1 VARGP
6 RPAVPLA
13 AGRHAGISARRSGVL
28 HYLDGPVVVAVVGV
42 WVVQVAADEVVD
54 MLAVRDRLVTAVGSV
69 LVFGGVLGA
78 VVAGRAVG
86 GVGVADRQRVTLN
99 ASLAVVVQLAIME
112 VIDVIVVAEAV

>member
-1 VARGP
+1 
-6 RPAVPLA
+6 
-13 AGRHAGISARRSGVL
+13 
-28 HYLDGPVVVAVVGV
+28 VVVAVVAV

-54 MLAVRDRLVTAVGSV
+54 VLAVRDRLVTAVGSV

-112 VIDVIVVAEAV
+112 VIDVIVVADGRVIAVRAVLVIACVAGHAATFLPVNDPCSP